1 MYYERQRGDLCRLH
15 SLNAYFGYQ
24 KITEKE
30 FFDYCDEYDKIIEG
44 LDSKKMDGFAE
55 GRCIIN
61 YIIDVIENKYTLT
74 IPLNTSKN
82 SREFIDI
89 IRYKKLIN
97 KKIINYFEFNKT
109 HVWLNKKKDN
119 KWWKLDSI
127 SGIINIDPNINN
139 NGIIIVFED
148 RKLLIKELD
157 YNKKYIKLKLN
168 NEIYWCNL
176 YHLTKNIQI
185 DNELY
190 IEIKNNLNKFIENY
204 RKTNFNNENVK
215 KILLKIK
222 NQMNIK

>member
-1 MYYERQRGDLCRLH
+1 MYYEKQKGDLCRLH

-24 KITEKE
+24 KLTEKE
-30 FFDYCDEYDKIIEG
+30 FYDYCDEYDKIIKG

-61 YIIDVIENKYTLT
+61 YIIDIIENKYTLT

-82 SREFIDI
+82 SREFTDI

-97 KKIINYFEFNKT
+97 SKVKNYFEFNKN

-127 SGIINIDPNINN
+127 CGIINIDPTINN
-139 NGIIIVFED
+139 KGIIIVFEY
-148 RKLLIKELD
+148 RQILIKELD
-157 YNKKYIKLKLN
+157 YNKKNIKKTNN

-176 YHLTKNIQI
+176 YHLTKNVEI
-185 DNELY
+185 DNKLY
-190 IEIKNNLNKFIENY
+190 IEIKRNLKIFIEIY
-204 RKTNFNNENVK
+204 RSTNFNNKLINNN
-215 KILLKIK
+215 LLIIK
-222 NQMNIK
+222 NIMNIK

>member
-24 KITEKE
+24 KLTEKE
-30 FFDYCDEYDKIIEG
+30 FYDYCDEYDKIIEG

-97 KKIINYFEFNKT
+97 RKIINYFEFNKN

-127 SGIINIDPNINN
+127 SGIVNIDPNINN
-139 NGIIIVFED
+139 NGIIIVFEG
-148 RKLLIKELD
+148 RQILLKELD
-157 YNKKYIKLKLN
+157 CNKKCIKQKIN

-176 YHLTKNIQI
+176 YHLTKNIKI

-190 IEIKNNLNKFIENY
+190 IKIKNNLNIFIETY
-204 RKTNFNNENVK
+204 RKTNFNNKKVK
-215 KILLKIK
+215 NNLILIK
-222 NQMNIK
+222 NLMNIN